1 MPAATEQGADKM
13 KEYLNR
19 LLAACVFL
27 WMAALPDQRTKKI
40 PVWIPGIF
48 FAAAVGADLFEHG
61 SISRWE
67 LWAGAVPGTLLLL
80 LSFTLRGKIGEGDGI
95 CLAVCGLFTGITTA
109 VAITEMA
116 LVMAALTCAVGVL
129 TGRRKAGDRIAF
141 IPFLAASVSLLMFTG
156 ALSSV

>member
-1 MPAATEQGADKM
+1 M
-13 KEYLNR
+13 KEYLIR
-19 LLAACVFL
+19 LLAACIFL
-27 WMAALPDQRTKKI
+27 WMTALPDLRTKKI

-48 FAAAVGADLFEHG
+48 FAAAIGADLSEHA

-67 LWAGAVPGTLLLL
+67 LWAGAVPGFSLLF

-95 CLAVCGLFTGITTA
+95 CLAVCGLFTGITAA

-116 LVMAALTCAVGVL
+116 LVMASLTCTIGAL

-141 IPFLAASVSLLMFTG
+141 IPFLAAAGSLFLIAS